1 MPNDDEEVLQLSE
14 VIIRRVQWS
23 YKSLLERRGLKMLRF
38 LEKFGKPPFPNL
50 LVNRCVNDVTRV
62 CRGRIEALPPTFTTH
77 SSKTS
82 RRIDFA
88 WPAMRV
94 ISLGIRTVP
103 VLSVAKK
110 LAAPRPTPTAP
121 AAKCGLIRQD
131 EAD

>member
-1 MPNDDEEVLQLSE
+1 M
-14 VIIRRVQWS
+14 RCC
-23 YKSLLERRGLKMLRF
+23 LLKGAHAFNKNTERAATVWLRAVS
-38 LEKFGKPPFPNL
+38 PF
-50 LVNRCVNDVTRV
+50 
-62 CRGRIEALPPTFTTH
+62 RIEKGLDL
-77 SSKTS
+77 S
-82 RRIDFA
+82 FA
-88 WPAMRV
+88 TWPAMRV

>member
-1 MPNDDEEVLQLSE
+1 MWFLS
-14 VIIRRVQWS
+14 IR
-23 YKSLLERRGLKMLRF
+23 
-38 LEKFGKPPFPNL
+38 
-50 LVNRCVNDVTRV
+50 
-62 CRGRIEALPPTFTTH
+62 
-77 SSKTS
+77 SS
-82 RRIDFA
+82 RDA

-110 LAAPRPTPTAP
+110 LAAQRPTPTAP